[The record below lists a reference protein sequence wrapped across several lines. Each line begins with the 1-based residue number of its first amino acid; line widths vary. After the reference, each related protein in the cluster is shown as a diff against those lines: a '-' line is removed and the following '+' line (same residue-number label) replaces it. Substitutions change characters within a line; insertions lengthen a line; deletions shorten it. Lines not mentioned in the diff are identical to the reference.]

1 MERKIDQYF
10 KKKLSIEEGAEI
22 PEEYSKKI
30 NVIVSGIVI
39 GDIAS
44 ESVKEQ
50 LDAIFDE
57 YRISVVS
64 DQFEQIESKIAKL
77 NTFGIKVEDGGEDKL
92 LDKIELSSAIL
103 KWHGFVGLDEL
114 SQENLTKIT
123 KLYKSILNKEIAELK
138 YEDFNKVRNIDID
151 AIKEVKKLNS
161 EDIDYLIKSLESF
174 GVLENIDSNHASKVK
189 CMNGIYREFG
199 IADNWYKDE
208 AQKKLKILLN
218 ANKITKLA
226 EIDEDKSK
234 ALSLINKEL
243 KINISEISVL
253 KLKAATRLL
262 SALEINANSKL
273 DELENAIKFINNIG
287 GFKNLNSHEA
297 EKVGK
302 IIKLLGIE
310 NRGNQEILELIG
322 LMRSVGIEISLEK
335 NIDQEITKIEKLC
348 LAIKEISGEE
358 ASGLH
363 YLQLKEWINIV
374 EGLTGKKALE
384 TEGADLTRAKE
395 ALKLFPLVKDYSDG
409 SNVYNLPSKLSEF
422 DVDIKEKEK
431 VTNLSKNLKS
441 LGINIWK
448 TTRDKAIE
456 INKFL
461 EGLELKITEPTED
474 EANAKE
480 KLQKA
485 IKINQYLGG
494 NYDVEGLENIKEL
507 VKIFGKNDLA
517 KIEIEEIDLLKTIT
531 DHLGINPGKEKRDN
545 IKDITKLLS
554 DYKIVKAYEEK
565 GMISKLWNG
574 KNKAITDKIEEIAE
588 IFKSFEYG
596 SLLDIIGEEKIKFDE
611 LVRINKKKSIND
623 LTKEV
628 AENIKGFLD
637 KIGVNIKG
645 ESAYRIQIIL
655 NGIYKAGADLF
666 GDKKEL
672 EIYGDFIKELNLKP
686 EEITETKGH
695 EIKEA
700 LNQLGYSNNLGELVE
715 IKEGI
720 ERLHLPNILEI
731 SNEQKDKIKELG
743 EAITGSKQEISPIIL
758 SNIGIAGSWY
768 KIAFKE
774 PVSSVKYHSPYEE
787 GIIEKM
793 KFLQLFSI
801 NLSCKE
807 DTAIKNKAIILMAHN
822 YKELCHKDTSE
833 QIDYDK
839 EFNSIIESDKEKV
852 AGYIEVSEKNYDC
865 LKYLDQKEVIEECK
879 EYFNELRA
887 KISDLCPGVETEN
900 TQEL

>member
-1 MERKIDQYF
+1 MKNGLESYF
-10 KKKLSIEEGAEI
+10 KQRLLIEESAAI

-30 NVIVSGIVI
+30 NVIVSGILV
-39 GDIAS
+39 GDSAS
-44 ESVKEQ
+44 ESIREQ
-50 LDAIFDE
+50 LDAIFNE
-57 YRISVVS
+57 YRISVAS
-64 DQFEQIESKIAKL
+64 DQIEQIESKISKL
-77 NTFGIKVEDGGEDKL
+77 NTFGIKVEDGGEDQL
-92 LDKIELSSAIL
+92 LDKMELSLAIL
-103 KWHGFVGLDEL
+103 KWHGFSGLDEL
-114 SQENLTKIT
+114 SQESLIKVT
-123 KLYKSILNKEIAELK
+123 KLYKSILNKEMAELT

-151 AIKEVKKLNS
+151 AIKEVKKLSN
-161 EDIDYLIKSLESF
+161 EDIDDLIKSIESF
-174 GVLENIDSNHASKVK
+174 GVLENIDSDHANKVK
-189 CMNGIYREFG
+189 CMNSIHREFG
-199 IADNWYKDE
+199 ISNNWYKGQE
-208 AQKKLKILLN
+208 QKKLKILLST
-218 ANKITKLA
+218 NKITKLA
-226 EIDEDKSK
+226 DIDEDKSK

-253 KLKAATRLL
+253 KLKGATRLL
-262 SALEINANSKL
+262 SALEINANGKL
-273 DELENAIKFINNIG
+273 DELDNVIKFINNIG

-310 NRGNQEILELIG
+310 KKGNQEILELIG

-335 NIDQEITKIEKLC
+335 NIGQEIIKIEKLC

-358 ASGLH
+358 AFGLH
-363 YLQLKEWINIV
+363 YLQLKEWVNIV
-374 EGLTGKKALE
+374 EGLTSKKALE
-384 TEGADLTRAKE
+384 VEGVDLTRAKE
-395 ALKLFPLVKDYSDG
+395 ALELFPLVKDYSGG

-448 TTRDKAIE
+448 ATSDKAIE

-461 EGLELKITEPTED
+461 ESLELKITEPTED

-494 NYDVEGLENIKEL
+494 NYNIEGLENIKEL

-517 KIEIEEIDLLKTIT
+517 KIEIEEIDSLKTIT

-596 SLLDIIGEEKIKFDE
+596 LLLDIIGEEKIKLDE
-611 LVRINKKKSIND
+611 LVRINKRGSIND

-655 NGIYKAGADLF
+655 NGIYKAGVNLF

-686 EEITETKGH
+686 EEITETKGN

-700 LNQLGYSNNLGELVE
+700 LNQLGYSNKLGELVE
-715 IKEGI
+715 IKGGI

-731 SNEQKDKIKELG
+731 SNEQIGKIKEVG
-743 EAITGSKQEISPIIL
+743 EAITGSKQEISPITL
-758 SNIGIAGSWY
+758 SNIGVAASWY

-774 PVSSVKYHSPYEE
+774 PVSSGKYHSPYEE
-787 GIIEKM
+787 GIIDKM

-801 NLSCKE
+801 NLNSKE
-807 DTAIKNKAIILMAHN
+807 DTAIKNKVIMSMAHN
-822 YKELCHKDTSE
+822 YKEVCHKDTSQ
-833 QIDYDK
+833 QIDYGK
-839 EFNSIIESDKEKV
+839 EFSSIIERDKEKV
-852 AGYIEVSEKNYDC
+852 VAYIEASEKNYEC
-865 LKYLDQKEVIEECK
+865 LKYLGQKEVLEDCK
-879 EYFNELRA
+879 KYFNELRG
-887 KISDLCPGVETEN
+887 KISDLCPKVEIEN